1 MSTAKALST
10 TSYAVLGLLAVR
22 PSSTYE
28 LTRQMHRT
36 VGRFWPRA
44 ESKLYEEPKKL
55 VAQGL
60 AEATAETVGRRPRT
74 VYSITPAGRAALA
87 EWLGRPAAGPVLE
100 FEQLLKVFLAD
111 SGTRA
116 DTLATL
122 AGAAAWARERNE
134 ESAAVARAYAE
145 GTGPFPERAA
155 QNLLVG
161 AFLTDFY
168 ALVARWSGW
177 AGEQVARWPED
188 PGAAEPDRAAL
199 ADVARRAAWDVPGP
213 G

>member
-1 MSTAKALST
+1 MSTEKNLGT

-55 VAQGL
+55 VARGL
-60 AEATAETVGRRPRT
+60 AEAAQELVGRRPRT
-74 VYSITPAGRAALA
+74 VYSITPAGREALA
-87 EWLGRPAAGPVLE
+87 GWLSRPAAGPVLE
-100 FEQLLKVFLAD
+100 FEQLLKVFFAD

-134 ESAAVARAYAE
+134 ENLAVARAYLDGA
-145 GTGPFPERAA
+145 GPFPGRAA

-161 AFLTDFY
+161 TFLTDFY
-168 ALVARWSGW
+168 ALVARWAAES
-177 AGEQVARWPED
+177 AATVATWPED
-188 PGAAEPDRAAL
+188 PRAAEVDRAAL
-199 ADVARRAAWDVPGP
+199 ADVVRRASWEQR
-213 G
+213 